1 MRAFR
6 GWRWNLWLSVLGAAV
21 LAVGTFAASNGQ
33 LAGAATIPT
42 AVWSA
47 GEAQAR
53 VDERPRPTSE
63 RDASRRSAE
72 SAKHTRIDS
81 SLAQTIRASQA
92 GGRAQ
97 AIDAARA
104 GGLAVSNE
112 MVRAIVETNS
122 GGQSGARTAI
132 VRAGGRVEAEYATLI
147 QALLPPAG
155 IEQVANDPAVRYVRR
170 PYRQNRDAVA
180 GEGVSASHAS
190 AWHTAGFTGQGVKVG
205 IIDFGFTGYPARQAA
220 GDLPATLTAV
230 DNCNG
235 WITLPGMEHGAAVAE
250 VVHEMAPNAQ
260 LYLLCVDTEV
270 QLGLAKE
277 YAKANGISVLVM
289 SASWFNTSRGD
300 ATGTPTSPSGIV
312 ADARANGILWVN
324 SIGNRA
330 EQHWTGT
337 YSDTDAD
344 GAHNFTT
351 ADNANTIF
359 LPAGE
364 TTCVSLKWDDW
375 PSSSQDYDLEITISA
390 TGVLVASSSNFQ
402 TGTQP
407 PIEDRC
413 YLNNTGVSQN
423 FGIWIVKFAATAA
436 PRFDLFIYPG
446 PNLEYQSAAGSVTE
460 PGSSPSAL
468 AVGAICWQSDR
479 LEGYS
484 GQGPTIDGRIKP
496 DLAAQTVV
504 SNGVYGAFVA
514 CPAAGNGQGGFN
526 GTSAA
531 APHVAGAAALVK
543 SANPAYTADQI
554 QTFLEGRAV
563 DLGTAG
569 KDNQYGAGKLALGAA
584 PAAGGLPPP
593 APPAPVAVPGV
604 LDPVP
609 GAITQPEVGSY
620 PQTAQYFPEDDT
632 DKSQKLTRDERR
644 QRSSTNRLG
653 SDDVHSE
660 GNVLQVACKEET
672 PYLVIGMRD
681 GDQTVRL
688 HDSARE
694 KCSSV
699 RVGDYVLV
707 DGVKEHEQLFDADE
721 LDIAD

>member
-1 MRAFR
+1 MVGASR
-6 GWRWNLWLSVLGAAV
+6 GRRWSLCLSVLVASI
-21 LAVGTFAASNGQ
+21 LAVGVLAAEPTRR
-33 LAGAATIPT
+33 LAGAATVPS

-53 VDERPRPTSE
+53 VDERPRPTGE
-63 RDASRRSAE
+63 RDAARRSAE

-92 GGRAQ
+92 GGRSQ
-97 AIDAARA
+97 AIDAARLR
-104 GGLAVSNE
+104 GLAVSNQ

-122 GGQSGARTAI
+122 GGLSAARTAI
-132 VRAGGRVEAEYATLI
+132 TRAGGAVEGEYATLI

-155 IEQVANDPAVRYVRR
+155 IEQVANDPAVRYVRT
-170 PYRQNRDAVA
+170 PARQNRDAVA
-180 GEGVSASHAS
+180 GEGVTASGAT
-190 AWHTAGFTGQGVKVG
+190 AWHTAGLTGQGVKVG
-205 IIDFGFTGYPARQAA
+205 IIDFGFTGYPARQTA

-235 WITLPGMEHGAAVAE
+235 WITLPGGEHGAAVAE
-250 VVHEMAPNAQ
+250 VVHEMAPSAQ

-270 QLGLAKE
+270 QLGLAKD
-277 YAKANGISVLVM
+277 YAKANGISILVM

-300 ATGTPTSPSGIV
+300 ATGSATSPSGIV

-330 EQHWTGT
+330 QQHWTGA
-337 YSDTDAD
+337 YSDTDGD
-344 GAHNFTT
+344 GAHNFTA

-375 PSSSQDYDLEITISA
+375 PASSQDYDLEITISA
-390 TGVLVASSSNFQ
+390 TGVVVASSTNFQ
-402 TGTQP
+402 TGAQA

-413 YLNNTGVSQN
+413 YTNNTGVSQN
-423 FGIWIVKFAATAA
+423 FGIWIVKFQATAA

-468 AVGAICWQSDR
+468 AVGALCWQNDR

-496 DLAAQTVV
+496 DLAGQTVV
-504 SNGVYGAFVA
+504 SNGVYGAFVS
-514 CPAAGNGQGGFN
+514 CPPAGNGQGGFN

-543 SANPAYTADQI
+543 GANPSFTPDQI

-569 KDNQYGAGKLALGAA
+569 KDNQYGAGKLALGTATSS
-584 PAAGGLPPP
+584 GPP
-593 APPAPVAVPGV
+593 APPAPIAGPGLV
-604 LDPVP
+604 VSPAP
-609 GAITQPEVGSY
+609 PPAPETAPY

-632 DKSQKLTRDERR
+632 DKRQSLTRDERR

-660 GNVLQVACKEET
+660 GNVLQVACKEEQ
-672 PYLVIGMRD
+672 PYLVLGMRD

-694 KCSSV
+694 KCGSV